1 MPLWL
6 EDAAE
11 SGWEPPT
18 VAALAALVGLTLP
31 LSSSGHLAGGQLL
44 WPQSG
49 PPWGARIPG
58 VGTGRGKR
66 AERFYFIFWE
76 SEGLFYRAC
85 FPLWVRRIQKEK
97 KKIHSV
103 SVWWR
108 KPGGWQSFGPASQQ
122 LVSVR
127 FLCVINR
134 HLPVPLPHAC
144 CKPLLP
150 YKENPL

>member
-97 KKIHSV
+97 KN
-103 SVWWR
+103 
-108 KPGGWQSFGPASQQ
+108 P
-122 LVSVR
+122 
-127 FLCVINR
+127 LCVR
-134 HLPVPLPHAC
+134 LVEKARRVAEFWARLPTAGFG
-144 CKPLLP
+144 
-150 YKENPL
+150 